1 MKTEIYS
8 WRLSEELKSDLEREA
23 RLRQLPVASLL
34 EVAVRDWLKKS
45 GEDVAGDE
53 AQRKLH
59 AAVEDCIGT
68 LAGLAGA
75 TIYLRCPYAPHE
87 VIGVMHLAGAEQK
100 SHVFRLNRLDGGTIE
115 TALRYGATRQL
126 CGRALELSA

>member
-23 RLRQLPVASLL
+23 RLRRLPVSSLL
-34 EVAVRDWLKKS
+34 EVAVREWLKKS

-59 AAVEDCIGT
+59 AAVEDCIGL
-68 LAGLAGA
+68 LAGSDPRRSEKVRE
-75 TIYLRCPYAPHE
+75 TVRKRLR
-87 VIGVMHLAGAEQK
+87 
-100 SHVFRLNRLDGGTIE
+100 S
-115 TALRYGATRQL
+115 LR
-126 CGRALELSA
+126 RAR